1 MFSPFFLSQSTYFIQ
16 IVFVGTVVAL
26 SMELLR
32 IKPLLFAFIRRFLSP
47 NLTEK
52 ERQTTVFGCRPLAQP
67 LDFEGAD
74 NLSQI
79 VRCD

>member
-1 MFSPFFLSQSTYFIQ
+1 MPQSTYFIQ
-16 IVFVGTVVAL
+16 IVFVGTAVAL

-32 IKPLLFAFIRRFLSP
+32 IKPLGFAFIRRFLPP

-52 ERQTTVFGCRPLAQP
+52 ERQTTTFGLSPLAQP